1 MAREDAIIVTCM
13 IIAITDI
20 RIIGVQH
27 PKRVV
32 VHLQTEQVVN
42 QLQAVRRQ
50 ILRVVALQRI
60 IIVLWILMMMDIM
73 ISMKMTIMTIALK
86 R

>member
-13 IIAITDI
+13 IISITDI
-20 RIIGVQH
+20 RAIAVQH

-32 VHLQTEQVVN
+32 THLQVEQVVH

-50 ILRVVALQRI
+50 IL
-60 IIVLWILMMMDIM
+60 
-73 ISMKMTIMTIALK
+73 
-86 R
+86 